1 MRCSSDGTIC
11 CLSHSTRK
19 STTSVITF
27 PNKKNG
33 MNREVEVKAKFVIET
48 KPAEHVNGKTKHEN
62 IRRTVLKQTALAEE
76 KCTTMNA
83 RTAIAKTVTQ
93 RGHSSGL
100 RTSCKALVVA
110 LPVL

>member
-1 MRCSSDGTIC
+1 
-11 CLSHSTRK
+11 
-19 STTSVITF
+19 
-27 PNKKNG
+27 
-33 MNREVEVKAKFVIET
+33 MNSEVEVKAKFVIET

-100 RTSCKALVVA
+100 KTSCKALVVA